1 MLGIL
6 VAPSG
11 HSRRFP
17 LTAGRPSSAPA
28 LRRGTRPALAQ
39 AEPAGDPGGFRGKT
53 SAWPHRIKLKSRNLT
68 HAFDNNEEPTPM
80 AEKEVSEAL
89 FNLRN
94 EIERL
99 DEDNPEL
106 KSKLEGLLDDLE
118 DNLEATEDVN
128 QLHLVEDM
136 KEAVSQFE
144 VQHPTLTGIF
154 NELMV
159 ALGNMGI

>member
-1 MLGIL
+1 
-6 VAPSG
+6 
-11 HSRRFP
+11 
-17 LTAGRPSSAPA
+17 
-28 LRRGTRPALAQ
+28 
-39 AEPAGDPGGFRGKT
+39 
-53 SAWPHRIKLKSRNLT
+53 
-68 HAFDNNEEPTPM
+68 M

-89 FNLRN
+89 FNLRS

-99 DEDNPEL
+99 DDGNPDL

-128 QLHLVEDM
+128 HLHLVEDM

-144 VQHPTLTGIF
+144 VEHPTMTGIL
-154 NELMV
+154 NELML